1 MNITDQILKVVIES
15 ILPPGVIQ
23 IYGGESAPEGWAFCN
38 GEEASRTSNPSLFLK
53 YGTRYGNGDG
63 SSTFN
68 LPDLRGRFPAGH
80 DIMGG
85 SEPAGRLTGF
95 STHGVNA
102 TVLGAT
108 GGHER
113 LDSNYDNGIIEGGGS
128 FSFQTEEDMNNVPPA
143 IVLNFIVRLG

>member
-1 MNITDQILKVVIES
+1 MNLTDHLLKTITES
-15 ILPPGVIQ
+15 ILPSGIIQ
-23 IYGGESAPEGWAFCN
+23 LYGGETPPEGWAFCN
-38 GEEASRTSNPSLFLK
+38 GDAVSRSGNPSLYTQYGTK
-53 YGTRYGNGDG
+53 YGEGDG
-63 SSTFN
+63 TTTFN

-85 SEPAGRLTGF
+85 AEPAGRLTGF

-102 TVLGAT
+102 TILGAT

-113 LDSNYDNGIIEGGGS
+113 LDSTYDNGVTEGGGN
-128 FSFQTEEDMNNVPPA
+128 FSFQTAEDMNNVPPA